1 VSEQH
6 RRRLDVML
14 EEGYLDGL
22 DAKSLDDVRAM
33 HEECL
38 EVETEVS
45 YVRRLAQA
53 RIDIVR
59 AELDRR
65 SAGGSVGD
73 LVAMLPKILADESHP
88 RADPAHSRLPRHLAP
103 SMAITW
109 KRGLERLITD
119 ATLVNLP
126 TLTEDELRD
135 TVDQLRTLEGEMS
148 DRRRALHVIID
159 GIESELAA
167 RHKVDHA

>member
-1 VSEQH
+1 VTEHH

-22 DAKSLDDVRAM
+22 EAKPLDEVRTM

-73 LVAMLPKILADESHP
+73 LVAMLPKILADESP
-88 RADPAHSRLPRHLAP
+88 RTDPAHSRLPRHLAP
-103 SMAITW
+103 SPAITW
-109 KRGLERLITD
+109 RRGLERLITD
-119 ATLVNLP
+119 ATLINLP
-126 TLTEDELRD
+126 SLTEDELND
-135 TVDQLRTLEGEMS
+135 TVEQLRTLEGEMS
-148 DRRRALHVIID
+148 ERRRALHGVID
-159 GIESELAA
+159 GIESDLAA
-167 RHKVDHA
+167 RHKVDHG

>member
-1 VSEQH
+1 MTEHH

-22 DAKSLDDVRAM
+22 EAKSLDEVRTM

-73 LVAMLPKILADESHP
+73 LVAMLPKILADESP
-88 RADPAHSRLPRHLAP
+88 RTDPAHSRLPRHLAP
-103 SMAITW
+103 SPAITW
-109 KRGLERLITD
+109 RRGLERLITD

-126 TLTEDELRD
+126 SLTEDELNE
-135 TVDQLRTLEGEMS
+135 TVVQLRTLEGEMS
-148 DRRRALHVIID
+148 ERRRALHGVID
-159 GIESELAA
+159 GIESDLAA
-167 RHKVDHA
+167 RHKVDHG